1 MGSCHLF
8 NQPVEL
14 MNVVAEERE
23 RKDEKRNKEKEI
35 MEERLSYRC
44 LSWEGQVRFFIKD
57 L

>member
-1 MGSCHLF
+1 MF